1 MAAQQAADGQVKPLE
16 RPVFADGLD
25 GILRAGGRE
34 AARGGR
40 QRGNAVAVEIDGQQ
54 EHFGQQMVQA
64 VQYVV
69 QVHRRPEWGLQ
80 TFGQSLEE
88 VDKAFFHFGGG

>member
-1 MAAQQAADGQVKPLE
+1 MAYCEQVGVKRHE
-16 RPVFADGLD
+16 
-25 GILRAGGRE
+25 GG
-34 AARGGR
+34 
-40 QRGNAVAVEIDGQQ
+40 VSVEIDGQQ